1 MGGDDHVEP
10 PSHGGMAP
18 TDASGDDGARVA
30 FPGEGV
36 HSCRCP
42 PASPFVRASS
52 ATTPPIGEAPA
63 TTERTGDRIEALE
76 LERAIQFP
84 LPPAARASMH
94 ARPEG
99 EDVRAFRPAPAT
111 PTFARASSATTP
123 SPTGEALAT
132 TQRIAAAV
140 PGGKCAQVTQLLE
153 GAENALRNTA
163 NPEDARALRVEV
175 AKWQGELA
183 ALRLADGQGEGAR
196 AFRRRCT
203 HGLRGNAAQ
212 VLCRRRFAAGRSS
225 ASAPFDWLCRTSTWR
240 GRSGC
245 SGCIPSGRHPRRH
258 HGRRRHSPV
267 SRHSP
272 ARSRVS

>member
-1 MGGDDHVEP
+1 MESPLHELGGVREQRVGCNVVRFRRPTIQTERYVLGPEVLGPEPLSVARTQEYMRSNRSALRHLGLQNDDLGLLATVC
-10 PSHGGMAP
+10 
-18 TDASGDDGARVA
+18 D
-30 FPGEGV
+30 
-36 HSCRCP
+36 
-42 PASPFVRASS
+42 S
-52 ATTPPIGEAPA
+52 ATSAVA
-63 TTERTGDRIEALE
+63 T
-76 LERAIQFP
+76 
-84 LPPAARASMH
+84 AA
-94 ARPEG
+94 
-99 EDVRAFRPAPAT
+99 
-111 PTFARASSATTP
+111 
-123 SPTGEALAT
+123 GEALAT

-203 HGLRGNAAQ
+203 HDLRGNAAQ